1 VSKNGKKWRKVGI
14 FYIFLHHIP
23 GNPGMITFIGEY
35 TCKVDAKGRI
45 MLPSA
50 FKKQLPAGTEERF
63 LIKPDVYETCLVMYP
78 IQEWERL
85 NRIIR
90 RNTNPFNKEHE
101 RFLRLYNDGK
111 AELVLDAS
119 GRLLI
124 PKRLLDRIQAKK
136 EVLLH
141 GRDGKID
148 VWAPALYGKFK
159 EGVTE
164 LESLTEKILGGDIK
178 DLDEE

>member
-1 VSKNGKKWRKVGI
+1 
-14 FYIFLHHIP
+14 
-23 GNPGMITFIGEY
+23 MITFIGEY

-50 FKKQLPAGTEERF
+50 FKKQMPAGTEERF
-63 LIKPDVYETCLVMYP
+63 VIKPDVYEPCLIMYP
-78 IQEWERL
+78 IEEWERL

-101 RFLRLYNDGK
+101 RFIRLYNDGK

-119 GRLLI
+119 SRLLI
-124 PKRLLDRIQAKK
+124 PKRLMDHARATK
-136 EVLLH
+136 EVLLE

-148 VWAPALYGKFK
+148 VWAPDLYAKFK
-159 EGVTE
+159 EGVSD
-164 LESLTEKILGGDIK
+164 LESLTEKILGGEIRY
-178 DLDEE
+178 LDEE

>member
-1 VSKNGKKWRKVGI
+1 VSKNGEKWWKVGI
-14 FYIFLHHIP
+14 FYIFLHHVP
-23 GNPGMITFIGEY
+23 GNPGMITFIGEH

-50 FKKQLPAGTEERF
+50 FKKQMPTGTEERF
-63 LIKPDVYETCLVMYP
+63 VIKPDVYENCLIMYP

-101 RFLRLYNDGK
+101 RFLRLFNDGK

-119 GRLLI
+119 SRLLV
-124 PKRLLDRIQAKK
+124 PKRLLDYAQAKK
-136 EVLLH
+136 EVLLA

-148 VWAPALYGKFK
+148 VWSPALYRKFK